1 MSLPIITTN
10 TPGCKLTVING
21 TNGFLIRPK
30 SVKSIQESVL
40 KLLDNKDF
48 SLMGLVSRRI
58 VEEKFSN
65 EIIYSQFEETY
76 NF

>member
-1 MSLPIITTN
+1 MSLPIITTKPP
-10 TPGCKLTVING
+10 PGCKLTVING

-48 SLMGLVSRRI
+48 SSMGLVSPQDSRRK
-58 VEEKFSN
+58 VF
-65 EIIYSQFEETY
+65 
-76 NF
+76 